1 MAFTARFALPLAVS
15 LAALS
20 LSACSGEADKPGAAA
35 SAAPDAKPGV
45 KVTDARLVL
54 PGVAGNPGAAYFSL
68 ENQSNASVS
77 IAAVTIDGV
86 GRTELHA
93 ADMKTVDAGKAEAKT
108 HLDFKQGSAHVML
121 FDVSDR
127 LKAGDETELTVTFAD
142 GDKMTVTAKVEAMGT
157 AAMGG
162 MEQKN

>member
-1 MAFTARFALPLAVS
+1 MPVSARFALPLAVS

-20 LSACSGEADKPGAAA
+20 LSACSGEAAKPDAVA

-45 KVTDARLVL
+45 KVTDARVVL

-68 ENQSNASVS
+68 DNQSNANVS
-77 IAAVTIDGV
+77 IAAVTIDGI
-86 GRTELHA
+86 GRTEMHA
-93 ADMKTVDAGKAEAKT
+93 GDMKVVASGKAEAKT
-108 HLDFKQGSAHVML
+108 HLDFKQGGAHVML

-127 LKAGDETELTVTFAD
+127 LKPGDETELTVTFAD
-142 GDKMTVTAKVEAMGT
+142 GDKMTVSAKVEAMGT

-162 MEQKN
+162 MEPTN